1 MPTATRHVNRFI
13 EQLGRIAEGE
23 GLPRTAGKM
32 MALLIT
38 SRAPLG
44 IDDFAVRLKVSRAS
58 VSTNSRLLQSLGI
71 AELVGQ
77 PGSRRDYLQII
88 GDPSSSLVV
97 LGLRRMS
104 SMRLATREMRF
115 SVRGAQFSATR
126 ARLQRIEKFYD
137 IAIAQLQDVLHK
149 WRKLGT
155 DRLPHPGFGATGRRN
170 LQ

>member
-1 MPTATRHVNRFI
+1 MAAATRHVDRFI
-13 EQLGRIAEGE
+13 EQLGLIAEGE

-38 SRAPLG
+38 ARAPLG

-58 VSTNSRLLQSLGI
+58 VSTNSRLLQSLDI
-71 AELVGQ
+71 AELVSE

-88 GDPSSSLVV
+88 GDPSSCLLV

-104 SMRLATREMRF
+104 SMRLATREMRL
-115 SVRGAQFSATR
+115 SVRGAQFSVTR

-137 IAIAQLQDVLHK
+137 IAIAQLQEVLQK
-149 WRKLGT
+149 WRKSGA
-155 DRLPHPGFGATGRRN
+155 DRLPHPAFGVTGRRN